1 MSRIRPGI
9 HGDRVAVSVLPFADW
24 VDTVQDWIP
33 RDSDEFQNS
42 GGFLEVRS
50 GNGAFHRAVSGR
62 VVKVVREGHREFVC
76 SVSFTHN
83 NLHNNASTSTTTT
96 NSGGLNHTNN
106 NHTNNNDDATSL
118 NMSVTIE
125 YGLKSIVMNRK
136 NETSS
141 LIMAPLNKRIPLCVV
156 PTSNVPFFFI
166 NSRNRGEC

>member
-1 MSRIRPGI
+1 M
-9 HGDRVAVSVLPFADW
+9 AVSILPFADW

-42 GGFLEVRS
+42 GGFLEVKS

-83 NLHNNASTSTTTT
+83 NLHNNATTPNSA
-96 NSGGLNHTNN
+96 NSGGLNHNQNTN
-106 NHTNNNDDATSL
+106 HNDAMSM

-156 PTSNVPFFFI
+156 PTSNVPFYLLQFQK
-166 NSRNRGEC
+166 

>member
-1 MSRIRPGI
+1 MGRIRPGI
-9 HGDRVAVSVLPFADW
+9 HGDRVAVSILPFADW

-42 GGFLEVRS
+42 GGFLEVKS

-83 NLHNNASTSTTTT
+83 NLHNNATTT
-96 NSGGLNHTNN
+96 NRGGLNH
-106 NHTNNNDDATSL
+106 NDAMSM

-125 YGLKSIVMNRK
+125 YGLKSNVMHRK
-136 NETSS
+136 NEMSS

-156 PTSNVPFFFI
+156 PTSNVPFFY
-166 NSRNRGEC
+166 

>member
-1 MSRIRPGI
+1 MGRIRPGI
-9 HGDRVAVSVLPFADW
+9 HGDRVAVSILPFADW

-42 GGFLEVRS
+42 GGFLEVKS

-83 NLHNNASTSTTTT
+83 NLCNNAATNANSA
-96 NSGGLNHTNN
+96 NSGGLNHNQNTN
-106 NHTNNNDDATSL
+106 HNDAMSM

-125 YGLKSIVMNRK
+125 YGLKSNVMNRK

-156 PTSNVPFFFI
+156 PTSNVPSYLLPFQK
-166 NSRNRGEC
+166 

>member
-1 MSRIRPGI
+1 M
-9 HGDRVAVSVLPFADW
+9 AVSILPFADW

-42 GGFLEVRS
+42 GGFLEVKS

-83 NLHNNASTSTTTT
+83 NLYNNAVK
-96 NSGGLNHTNN
+96 SGGLNHN
-106 NHTNNNDDATSL
+106 NHNNNDAISM
-118 NMSVTIE
+118 NVSVNIE
-125 YGLKSIVMNRK
+125 YGLKSSLMKRK

-156 PTSNVPFFFI
+156 PTSNVPFFF
-166 NSRNRGEC
+166 CKFQK

>member
-1 MSRIRPGI
+1 MGRIRPGI
-9 HGDRVAVSVLPFADW
+9 HGDRVAVSILPFADW

-42 GGFLEVRS
+42 GVFLEVKS

-83 NLHNNASTSTTTT
+83 NLYNNAATNANSA
-96 NSGGLNHTNN
+96 NSGGLNHNQNTN
-106 NHTNNNDDATSL
+106 HNDAMSM

-125 YGLKSIVMNRK
+125 YGLKSYVMNRK

-156 PTSNVPFFFI
+156 PTSNVPFYLLQFQK
-166 NSRNRGEC
+166 

>member
-1 MSRIRPGI
+1 M
-9 HGDRVAVSVLPFADW
+9 AVSILPFADW

-42 GGFLEVRS
+42 GGFLEVKS

-83 NLHNNASTSTTTT
+83 NLYNNAATNANSANSA
-96 NSGGLNHTNN
+96 NSGGLNHNQNTN
-106 NHTNNNDDATSL
+106 HNDAMSM

-125 YGLKSIVMNRK
+125 YGLKSDVMNRK

-156 PTSNVPFFFI
+156 PTSNVPFYLLLFQK
-166 NSRNRGEC
+166 